1 MSIAI
6 APRFLTSLVQPGE
19 YPLGKQVWD
28 DTYLQLPSAA
38 PSAWKDAVTAQMI
51 QADGTL
57 QIGEALKHFP
67 VALLIG

>member
-1 MSIAI
+1 
-6 APRFLTSLVQPGE
+6 LVQPGE
-19 YPLGKQVWD
+19 YPLGKQWD

-38 PSAWKDAVTAQMI
+38 PLAWKDAITSQMI

-57 QIGEALKHFP
+57 QIGKALKHFP